1 MIIPQGPS
9 CAGDCAVQK
18 GGKSLLPINL
28 LVESVSRGVCV
39 CVCVCVCVR
48 ACALCRCP
56 CALVCESEGHGWD

>member
-39 CVCVCVCVR
+39 CVRVHACVHACMR
-48 ACALCRCP
+48 AL
-56 CALVCESEGHGWD
+56 

>member
-39 CVCVCVCVR
+39 CVCAR
-48 ACALCRCP
+48 AHCAD
-56 CALVCESEGHGWD
+56 VHVH

>member
-28 LVESVSRGVCV
+28 LVESVSRGVGVYV
-39 CVCVCVCVR
+39 CVCVCARVR
-48 ACALCRCP
+48 IVQMSMCIS
-56 CALVCESEGHGWD
+56 V